1 MKLVRRAHRVPR
13 DPLYL
18 RVYLTGLM
26 SKALAALARALT
38 PLLDDGV
45 ATWRS
50 RGGGGLPVAAR

>member
-1 MKLVRRAHRVPR
+1 MHRVPR

-18 RVYLTGLM
+18 RVYLTGLT

-45 ATWRS
+45 ATRRS